1 VPWNGTIR
9 RVIATELGY
18 SSLFLWRK
26 DRVGRRAGE
35 SSATGRSSSSVRVVR
50 VGLKDS
56 LRKLLYVKESFTQR
70 QLGCN
75 GSATI
80 LY

>member
-1 VPWNGTIR
+1 MVRPAACDGQIFVVGAGGAR
-9 RVIATELGY
+9 RLEGQ
-18 SSLFLWRK
+18 R
-26 DRVGRRAGE
+26 
-35 SSATGRSSSSVRVVR
+35 
-50 VGLKDS
+50 
-56 LRKLLYVKESFTQR
+56 RKLLYVKESFTQR